1 MHHRPRPGRGSP
13 KPWSSLPMTTDQAPG
28 NESDGRQISRTSA
41 RPRSPVN
48 TANTIPLASQC
59 NATMS
64 FAHGINP
71 SSPYLGRPSDAQISR
86 LRSVVWPLLQHYEA
100 DALPFCETTATD
112 ADQSAEG
119 ARHYCMNQ
127 PWLTT

>member
-1 MHHRPRPGRGSP
+1 MSRMADKSAA
-13 KPWSSLPMTTDQAPG
+13 LPPDPATPA
-28 NESDGRQISRTSA
+28 
-41 RPRSPVN
+41 N

-71 SSPYLGRPSDAQISR
+71 SSPYLGRPSDAQVSR

-100 DALPFCETTATD
+100 DALHFCETTATD

-119 ARHYCMNQ
+119 TRA
-127 PWLTT
+127 TIA